1 MSSRPAPRDLRASD
15 SDRDRVLA
23 VLTDAVSDGRITQE
37 EFTER
42 ASVACSAKTL
52 GELAGLTADL
62 SEVPLVRLDGGHTIA
77 GIFAPARREGR
88 WVVPEAV
95 TVTAVRGTVVVDF
108 TEALLQTSR
117 VLVNVTV
124 VVGKVLLIVPDGI
137 RVEVT
142 GRALF
147 GRRTLGRNT
156 GGTAAIAAADPD
168 TPVIDV
174 RSLVLGGRLEVR
186 TPPRPRRFRLFPRR

>member
-1 MSSRPAPRDLRASD
+1 
-15 SDRDRVLA
+15 VLS
-23 VLTDAVSDGRITQE
+23 DAVADGRLTQA

-42 ASVACSAKTL
+42 ASAACAAKTL
-52 GELAGLTADL
+52 GELAELTADL
-62 SEVPLVRLDGGHTIA
+62 SEVPLVRLDGGHAIA
-77 GIFAPARREGR
+77 GIFAPARRDGR
-88 WVVPEAV
+88 WVVPETV
-95 TVTAVRGTVVVDF
+95 TVTAVRGTVQVDF
-108 TEALLQTSR
+108 TEAVLQTSR
-117 VLVNVTV
+117 VQVNVTV

-156 GGTAAIAAADPD
+156 GGTAAIAAASPD

-174 RSLVLGGRLEVR
+174 RSLVLGGKLEVR
-186 TPPRPRRFRLFPRR
+186 TPPKPRRFRRFFRGV